1 MDKTNLK
8 IVSVNI
14 SGKKGIVK
22 SPVEFIDIDNT
33 GIAGDAHAGNWHR
46 QVSLLGE
53 ESMERFAALSGRK
66 ITFGEFAENITT
78 RGLELAD
85 TSPLDRLV
93 SENAELEIT
102 QIGKKCHGTTCA
114 ILKET
119 GDCIMPREGI
129 FARVIKGGRLKAGD
143 IMEYRPAF
151 FRFLII
157 TVSDRASAGE
167 YEDRSGPEAGRIL
180 KEYFGPRKREII
192 IENIIIPDDEFKLK
206 GILENNSKGEYD
218 FIITTGG
225 TGVGR
230 RDITPDVVR
239 PMLDKEI
246 PGIMEMIRLRY
257 GADKPN
263 ALLGRGVAGLM
274 GSSFIY
280 TLPGSVKAVNE
291 YMKEI
296 LKTMEHLA
304 YMLHGLDLH

>member
-1 MDKTNLK
+1 MDKINLK

-22 SPVEFIDIDNT
+22 SPVEFIDIENT
-33 GIAGDAHAGNWHR
+33 GIIGDAHAGNWHR

-53 ESMERFAALSGRK
+53 ESMERFAIRSGRK
-66 ITFGEFAENITT
+66 ITFGEFAENLTT

-93 SENAELEIT
+93 SENAELQIT

-143 IMEYRPAF
+143 ILEYRPAF

-157 TVSDRASAGE
+157 TLSDRASAGE
-167 YEDRSGPEAGRIL
+167 YEDLSGPEASRIL
-180 KEYFGPRKREII
+180 KQYFESRKRKII

-206 GILENNSKGEYD
+206 GILENNNKGEYD

-239 PMLDKEI
+239 PMLDKEV

-263 ALLGRGVAGLM
+263 ALLSRGVAGLM

>member
-1 MDKTNLK
+1 MDKINLN

-14 SGKKGIVK
+14 SGRKGIVK
-22 SPVEFIDIDNT
+22 SPVEFIDIDKK
-33 GIAGDAHAGNWHR
+33 GIIGDAHSGNWHR

-53 ESMERFAALSGRK
+53 ESMERFATLSGRK

-102 QIGKKCHGTTCA
+102 QIGKKCHGSTCA

-143 IMEYRPAF
+143 ILEYRPSF
-151 FRFLII
+151 FRFLVI
-157 TVSDRASAGE
+157 TLSDRASAGE
-167 YEDRSGPEAGRIL
+167 YEDRSGPETGRIL
-180 KEYFGPRKREII
+180 EEYFEPRKRRIK
-192 IENIIIPDDEFKLK
+192 IENIIIPDDENKLK
-206 GILENNSKGEYD
+206 GILEESKKGGYD

-225 TGVGR
+225 TGVGS
-230 RDITPDVVR
+230 RDISPDVVR
-239 PMLDKEI
+239 PMLDKEV
-246 PGIMEMIRLRY
+246 PGIMEMIRVRY

-263 ALLGRGVAGLM
+263 ALLSRGVAGLM